1 MRVSGAQSP
10 QCRLH
15 GTVVSVIII
24 FVLYF
29 FVFVL
34 VFVNDNHTG
43 SDGMSHGA
51 LILNQSIINRSF
63 SSCVT
68 FIRANKSGDDVGRSA
83 ACRLPEIRSRATDRR
98 WRRLAVTRLTTC
110 RNNSAAVVDYETS
123 MTLGSHGSR
132 TLGRDRS
139 RSARWELYKFPT
151 SRRPIFTAVVCL
163 ICCAVT
169 MSRWVDSPYIH
180 TTHRWLNRF
189 PRFSYYCHSYPYLY
203 FTRIKYPVAKKTK
216 HNK

>member
-1 MRVSGAQSP
+1 MI
-10 QCRLH
+10 
-15 GTVVSVIII
+15 VVVIII
-24 FVLYF
+24 IIIRSASKHRHACFRHAVAAVPPSGNCCQRYYHFRFGF

-169 MSRWVDSPYIH
+169 MSR
-180 TTHRWLNRF
+180 
-189 PRFSYYCHSYPYLY
+189 
-203 FTRIKYPVAKKTK
+203 
-216 HNK
+216 